1 MITWLIVAFL
11 VLAAAFLLLRGESML
26 FSDLGS
32 LETIFLGA
40 AVAMIAVYVVVLVG
54 GERARPLQAI
64 RNFAVWGALAL
75 VLIALYSYRED
86 ISDIAHR
93 VAGELAP
100 PGYSLTMRSEQEG
113 EHAVRVRRRLD
124 GHFAVRGAIN
134 GRPMTLLVD
143 TGASTVVLKPAD
155 AARAGIDTRSLGYTA
170 AVQTANG
177 TTYAAPVRLRSI
189 TIGPIELRDVE
200 ALVAKPGSINEN
212 LLGMS
217 FLRRLRSYEFSK
229 DFLTLR
235 S

>member
-11 VLAAAFLLLRGESML
+11 ILAAAFLLLRGESML

-32 LETIFLGA
+32 FETIFLGA
-40 AVAMIAVYVVVLVG
+40 AVVMIAVYVVVLVS

-75 VLIALYSYRED
+75 VLIGLYSYRDD
-86 ISDIAHR
+86 ISDVAHR

-100 PGYSLTMRSEQEG
+100 PGYSLTVRSEQEG

-134 GRPMTLLVD
+134 GQPMTLLVD

-155 AARAGIDTRSLGYTA
+155 AARAGIDTRNLGYTA

-200 ALVAKPGSINEN
+200 ALVAKPGSLNEN